1 MHLILE
7 NWKRYL
13 EEELQVVAGGNEET
27 TAPDGYSRDITIKG
41 YVFPNDDL
49 IDVHVIDSQQGEI
62 GFESF
67 KLYQGPLDFMPLL
80 IEYLRDS
87 LGIEIDK
94 HIFKFVLDD
103 QHAEES
109 KIYGTGSGAMAEFAN
124 DIFATG

>member
-1 MHLILE
+1 MKLLLE
-7 NWKRYL
+7 NWRRYL
-13 EEELQVVAGGNEET
+13 KEELRVVAGGSDQT
-27 TAPDGYSRDITIKG
+27 VALDGYSRDIIIKG

-49 IDVHVIDSQQGEI
+49 MDVHVIDSQQGEI